1 MLWRLTLNKTTE
13 KNEQKITT
21 STKKKALRT
30 KNYHLIN
37 KKSHQNKISQQLPR
51 PFFIG
56 TRLVSTEF

>member
-1 MLWRLTLNKTTE
+1 MLWRLTVNKTTE
-13 KNEQKITT
+13 KNKQKITT
-21 STKKKALRT
+21 STKKALRT